1 VDSLKTVPSTEVLLP
16 LERAVA
22 CPSET
27 RSGTSCSS
35 EPVDWHHAF
44 RVLCA
49 ALGKQWVSSD
59 VLVLAGLE
67 MKRAGVSD
75 EVLEEYV
82 LHLGANRTRGV
93 HNFMG

>member
-1 VDSLKTVPSTEVLLP
+1 MDSLKTVPSTEVLLP
-16 LERAVA
+16 SERAVA
-22 CPSET
+22 VPLGT
-27 RSGTSCSS
+27 RSGTDSSS
-35 EPVDWHHAF
+35 EVDWHHAF

-67 MKRAGVSD
+67 MKRAGVPD
-75 EVLEEYV
+75 EVLEEYL
-82 LHLGANRTRGV
+82 LHLGANRSRGV